1 MSRSVSW
8 RRMCTEEVSKR
19 INETLQST
27 IYILNQ
33 TGPAAFV
40 LTQEGVD
47 KKFKVCICI
56 IYIYIYIIYICLSG
70 THTNNCLDTLFVW

>member
-47 KKFKVCICI
+47 KKFKVCM
-56 IYIYIYIIYICLSG
+56 YIYILYIYVCLVPIQIIAWTRYLSG
-70 THTNNCLDTLFVW
+70 S